1 MITSYR
7 FETVEDGYQIVETR
21 DVEEVIVYKNKTEKR
36 VKDIY
41 RKMNRGQCGFNG
53 WTPKFLLT

>member
-41 RKMNRGQCGFNG
+41 RKMKRGQCGFNG